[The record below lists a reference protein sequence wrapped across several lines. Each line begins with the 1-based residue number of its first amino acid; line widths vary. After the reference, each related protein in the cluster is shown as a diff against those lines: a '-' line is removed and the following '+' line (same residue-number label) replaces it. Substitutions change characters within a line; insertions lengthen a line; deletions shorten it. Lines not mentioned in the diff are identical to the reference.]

1 MLALEALKLP
11 FLKHTV
17 VRVSD
22 FSRKFRGGIRRKA
35 WGIFIQVTR
44 PCKATNFI
52 VNIPQHISC
61 WVILFPWLF
70 PGVSPHRCVTR
81 SSSGGG
87 KCQGKEE
94 GTSLT
99 SNFSQIYMSFS
110 LFLLNKFFY
119 FMMFSFPV
127 WFGDF
132 HSHYFCTMAKEQ
144 DASPFSWRVFFLASI
159 NSNTPSSPFL
169 SLCSE
174 SSKCF
179 NIKPL
184 CMRRIED
191 GPIIW
196 LERTLS
202 SKWGLQCRGEGRR
215 KEW

>member
-17 VRVSD
+17 VCVSD

-110 LFLLNKFFY
+110 LFLLNKFSISWCSLFQSDLGISVLTT
-119 FMMFSFPV
+119 FAPWPKNKMLLHFPGEFSFLLLLIATRHLLHFYPCALSPPNV
-127 WFGDF
+127 LIL
-132 HSHYFCTMAKEQ
+132 
-144 DASPFSWRVFFLASI
+144 SPFVWGGL
-159 NSNTPSSPFL
+159 
-169 SLCSE
+169 
-174 SSKCF
+174 K
-179 NIKPL
+179 
-184 CMRRIED
+184 M
-191 GPIIW
+191 GP
-196 LERTLS
+196 
-202 SKWGLQCRGEGRR
+202 
-215 KEW
+215 